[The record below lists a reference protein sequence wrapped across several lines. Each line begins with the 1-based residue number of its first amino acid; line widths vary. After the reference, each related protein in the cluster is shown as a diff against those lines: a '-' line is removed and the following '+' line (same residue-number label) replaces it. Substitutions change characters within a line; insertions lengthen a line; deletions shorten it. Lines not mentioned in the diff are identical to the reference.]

1 MLYFQDTNGRV
12 HAIESAEFTQLL
24 PDGCSEITE
33 AEADAILNPVKP
45 VEQIA
50 ALKNEDINAWR
61 LSASYSTFPYGGKL
75 IACDAL
81 SRSDID
87 GVNGYVALYNAL
99 PVGFPGAWK
108 ATDNTYIT
116 IADVATWKLFYSE
129 MVATGAANFA
139 HSQSLKAQMAAIVSD
154 GVMTDDEKRA
164 AIELITW

>member
-1 MLYFQDTNGRV
+1 MRYYKDITDKI
-12 HAIESAEFTQLL
+12 HALEDDSPRQPL
-24 PDGCSEITE
+24 PDWIEVTQEEGY
-33 AEADAILNPVKP
+33 AILNPVKS

-50 ALKNEDINAWR
+50 TLKNADINAWR

-87 GVNGYVALYNAL
+87 GVNGYVALNNAL
-99 PVGFPGAWK
+99 PAGFPGAWK
-108 ATDNTYIT
+108 ATDNTYVT
-116 IADVATWKLFYSE
+116 VADVATWKLFYAA

-139 HSQSLKAQMAAIVSD
+139 HSQDLKAQMAAIVAN

-164 AIELITW
+164 AIELISW